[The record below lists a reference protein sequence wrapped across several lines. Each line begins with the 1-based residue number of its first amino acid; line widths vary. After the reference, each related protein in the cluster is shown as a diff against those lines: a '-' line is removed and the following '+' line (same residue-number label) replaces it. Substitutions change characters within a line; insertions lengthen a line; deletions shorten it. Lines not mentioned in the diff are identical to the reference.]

1 MKLYVKLDWI
11 TNIHI
16 FFFLISWNLANDV
29 RRISCLVCPQN
40 LFHSLLSFCNF
51 FCCRREEEKEKLE
64 LKVKLNQRRL
74 QLNLCQKRSLSGSIL
89 KEILKN
95 AFWRLPRWPVISRWK
110 KSREKRNKARLVW
123 MIWIGYIY
131 KERGICVRGSFEGV
145 KWPQIKK

>member
-16 FFFLISWNLANDV
+16 SVFLISWNLANDI

-40 LFHSLLSFCNF
+40 FISFTFIILQF

-74 QLNLCQKRSLSGSIL
+74 QLNMGQKKSLSGSIL

-95 AFWRLPRWPVISRWK
+95 DVHLGLLKIAKMSSDIEMK
-110 KSREKRNKARLVW
+110 KIKREKEKGKVSMDMDRVHLQRTRDLCSGL
-123 MIWIGYIY
+123 IWG
-131 KERGICVRGSFEGV
+131 G
-145 KWPQIKK
+145 